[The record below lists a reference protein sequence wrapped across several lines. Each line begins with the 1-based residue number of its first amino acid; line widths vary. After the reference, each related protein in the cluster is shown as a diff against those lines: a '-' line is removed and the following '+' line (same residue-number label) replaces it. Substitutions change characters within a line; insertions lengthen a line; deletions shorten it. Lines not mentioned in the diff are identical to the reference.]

1 MDNLNNGRVC
11 LTTFVYGPRYQCYL
25 PFLLYSCHKAY
36 PEYDVVLF
44 LYDELNQDI
53 KKQIEKIGLTNKVV
67 IRERCFNDCP
77 KMTPLKSKSLRWILW
92 DELFENYDYLYT
104 VDIDMFYILE
114 PIALHKQHIQHM
126 KFIDLPISN
135 LRRRFI
141 FNPYKPFTFAFR
153 FKHAGLKGI
162 LNFLIGEKEE
172 YKLTGLHFVKIKE
185 YFDKLNFKQRQKYKN
200 QIFKSNYFKYVKY
213 PNAEIILGY
222 IVKQLGFDLNK
233 FGVQTDSVKMLDYK
247 DSKRPEFRP
256 HHGIHLG
263 IFRRNIKEINKV
275 ESDVKILN
283 SPAYKYYIQKI
294 KDEILPDDIFHE
306 LIKDAPDN
314 VKFAFSQ
321 LFKFYGI
328 SYVI

>member
-1 MDNLNNGRVC
+1 MNNLNNKRVC
-11 LTTFVYGPRYQCYL
+11 LTTFVYGLNYQCYL

-36 PEYDVVLF
+36 PEYDIVLF

-67 IRERCFNDCP
+67 IRERCFNDCS

-92 DELFENYDYLYT
+92 DNLFENYDYLYT
-104 VDIDMFYILE
+104 VDIDMFYLLE
-114 PIALHKQHIQHM
+114 PLALHKQHIKHM

-135 LRRRFI
+135 LRRRSMY
-141 FNPYKPFTFAFR
+141 NPYKLLTFAFR
-153 FKHAGLKGI
+153 FKHAGFKGI
-162 LNFLIGEKEE
+162 FNFLSGEKEE

-185 YFDKLNFKQRQKYKN
+185 YFNKLNFEQRQKFRN
-200 QIFKSNYFKYVKY
+200 QIYTGDYFKYVKF
-213 PNAEIILGY
+213 PNNEILLGY

-233 FGVQTDSVKMLDYK
+233 FGVQTDSVKILDYNTPER
-247 DSKRPEFRP
+247 SEFRP

-263 IFRRNIKEINKV
+263 IFRRSIEEINKI

-283 SPAYKYYIQKI
+283 SPAYRYYIQKM
-294 KDEILPDDIFHE
+294 KDDILSDNIFKE

-314 VKFAFSQ
+314 IKFSFTE
-321 LFKFYGI
+321 LFKFYDI
-328 SYVI
+328 NYVV

>member
-67 IRERCFNDCP
+67 IKERCFNDCT

-92 DELFENYDYLYT
+92 DKLFENYDYLYT
-104 VDIDMFYILE
+104 VDIDMFYLLE
-114 PIALHKQHIQHM
+114 PVALHKQHIQHM
-126 KFIDLPISN
+126 KFIGLPISN
-135 LRRRFI
+135 LRRRLMY
-141 FNPYKPFTFAFR
+141 NPFKPFTFAFR
-153 FKHAGLKGI
+153 FKHAGFKGI
-162 LNFLIGEKEE
+162 FNFLRGEQEE
-172 YKLTGLHFVKIKE
+172 YKLTGLHFIKTKE
-185 YFDKLNFKQRQKYKN
+185 YFDKLNFEQRQKYKKH
-200 QIFKSNYFKYVKY
+200 IYRGDCFKYVKF

-222 IVKQLGFDLNK
+222 IVKQIGFDLDK
-233 FGVQTDSVKMLDYK
+233 FGVQTNSVNMLDYNEPE
-247 DSKRPEFRP
+247 RPEFRP

-263 IFRRNIKEINKV
+263 IFRRSIEEINKV
-275 ESDVKILN
+275 DGDVKILN
-283 SPAYKYYIQKI
+283 SPTYRYYIQKLKKDVLSDKIFQEII
-294 KDEILPDDIFHE
+294 KNS
-306 LIKDAPDN
+306 PDN

-321 LFKFYGI
+321 LFKFYDI
-328 SYVI
+328 NYVI